1 MSHSC
6 DRSGGMHRADLMREL
21 TRSNGFLE
29 NGLLIRELCHRIN
42 NEFASAISQISL
54 AAARSRSCEVKA
66 ALDDVSNR
74 LHHYAD
80 VHRTLQMPD
89 HRTFVDASLYFEQL
103 CRSISQSKLESSNI
117 KLVLIARPV
126 SLPSDQCWR
135 LGMIVYELVTNAAR
149 HAFHGAEGY
158 IKVDLR
164 SAGNLIECRVSDNGA
179 SSRPVKPGRGLS
191 IIQGL
196 VRLLDGRLE
205 QSFGSRGSKSLVIFP
220 I

>member
-1 MSHSC
+1 MSLSC
-6 DRSGGMHRADLMREL
+6 DRSGGMRRADQMLEL
-21 TRSNGFLE
+21 TRSDGFLE

-42 NEFASAISQISL
+42 NEFASAINQISL

-66 ALDDVSNR
+66 ALDDVGKR

-89 HRTFVDASLYFEQL
+89 HRTLVDTSLYLEQL
-103 CRSISQSKLESSNI
+103 CRSISRSKLESNNI
-117 KLVLIARPV
+117 KLALIVRPV

-164 SAGNLIECRVSDNGA
+164 SAASLVECRVSDNGT
-179 SSRPVKPGRGLS
+179 SSGPVKSGRGLS
-191 IIQGL
+191 IVQGL
-196 VRLLDGRLE
+196 VRHLDGRLE

>member
-1 MSHSC
+1 ML
-6 DRSGGMHRADLMREL
+6 GI
-21 TRSNGFLE
+21 TRSDRFSE
-29 NGLLIRELCHRIN
+29 DGLLIRELCHRIN
-42 NEFASAISQISL
+42 NELASAISQLSL

-66 ALDDVSNR
+66 ALDDVSKR

-89 HRTFVDASLYFEQL
+89 RCTFVDASSHLEQL
-103 CRSISQSKLESSNI
+103 CRSISRSKLESNNI

-135 LGMIVYELVTNAAR
+135 LGMIVYELVSNAAR

-164 SAGNLIECRVSDNGA
+164 FAGSLVECRVSDNGT
-179 SSRPVKPGRGLS
+179 SSRPVKFGHGLS
-191 IIQGL
+191 IVQGL